1 MSKRSESAKFK
12 RLKQQ
17 GKVSEFDLKKKAEQ
31 IDYKKTQQ
39 QGQDLTKK
47 NQAQTDAQNKAD
59 KAEKIKELQKKFP
72 GQYDDDGNLMNIP
85 EQKQAAKDK
94 RATEQKVIDEA
105 DEEGLTDLE
114 KEQRRETPYGG
125 FPQPRD
131 FQYRDA
137 LKIIQQLNTV
147 RRVVQPGIGGTIRN
161 LLLINQGINQPI

>member
-1 MSKRSESAKFK
+1 MSKRSDAARFK
-12 RLKQQ
+12 RLKAQ
-17 GKVSEFDLKKKAEQ
+17 GKLSEFDLKKKADQ
-31 IDYKKTQQ
+31 TTYA
-39 QGQDLTKK
+39 K
-47 NQAQTDAQNKAD
+47 NRAKAQRVTRENQSKTDAQNKAD
-59 KAEKIKELQKKFP
+59 KAARIKELQKKFP
-72 GQYDDDGNLMNIP
+72 GQYDDAGNLMNIP

-137 LKIIQQLNTV
+137 LKIMQQLNTV
-147 RRVVQPGIGGTIRN
+147 RRVVQPGVGGAIRN
-161 LLLINQGINQPI
+161 LLLINQAINQPI

>member
-12 RLKQQ
+12 RLKAQ

-39 QGQDLTKK
+39 QGKDLTKE
-47 NQAQTDAQNKAD
+47 NQAKTDAQNKAD
-59 KAEKIKELQKKFP
+59 KADRIKELQKKFP

-85 EQKQAAKDK
+85 EQKEAAKDK

-125 FPQPRD
+125 FSQPRD
-131 FQYRDA
+131 FQFRDT

-147 RRVVQPGIGGTIRN
+147 RNLPYKAIGGTVRN
-161 LLLINQGINQPI
+161 LLLINQGVNQAI

>member
-1 MSKRSESAKFK
+1 MSKRSDAARFK
-12 RLKQQ
+12 RLKAQ

-39 QGQDLTKK
+39 QGKDLTRE
-47 NQAQTDAQNKAD
+47 NQAKTDAQNKVD
-59 KAEKIKELQKKFP
+59 KAARIKELQKKFP
-72 GQYDDDGNLMNIP
+72 GQYDDAGNLMSIP

-125 FPQPRD
+125 FPEPQD
-131 FQYRDA
+131 FQFRDA

-161 LLLINQGINQPI
+161 LLLINQGINRPI